1 MEDLTGNNYDS
12 SINLMFS
19 RLKTKYSSLNDYEL
33 ETYYQSFKKL
43 PLDEKKKIQS
53 KSICLFLNELNPDV
67 YRDIN
72 IDNIETKLMTFL
84 GKSGKKKSVDFE
96 EFVDSMMFINSNPNI
111 KSEILISALTYFPIA
126 NIGSIETNSSIDK
139 LVSYC
144 LDTSY
149 GIKEIDSD
157 DMKETI
163 EIIKK
168 NGK

>member
-1 MEDLTGNNYDS
+1 MEDLQGNNYES
-12 SINLMFS
+12 SIKLMFS

-33 ETYYQSFKKL
+33 ETYYQNFKKL

-53 KSICLFLNELNPDV
+53 KSICVFLNELNPNV
-67 YRDIN
+67 FRDIS

-96 EFVDSMMFINSNPNI
+96 EFVDLMIFINSNLNI
-111 KSEILISALTYFPIA
+111 KSEILGSALTYFPSA
-126 NIGSIETNSSIDK
+126 NIGSVESKSSIDQ

-144 LDTSY
+144 LDTSF

-157 DMKETI
+157 DMKEAI

-168 NGK
+168 NVK